1 MMRFAARLSR
11 PGFTLD
17 AAFEAGVGI
26 TALFGPSG
34 SGKSTILRIIAGLQA
49 VESGVVQLGDHALL
63 DTAKGLCV
71 PPHRRRIG
79 FVFQEAQLLPHL
91 KVSAN
96 LTYGRWFT
104 PEKER
109 RITLESVVEVLGIG
123 HLLARRVSALSGGE
137 RQRVAIGR
145 ALLTSP
151 RLLLMDE
158 PLSSLD
164 HARKQEIL
172 PFIER
177 LRDEFAIPILYVSH
191 AAEEVARLAN
201 RVVRLETGRVTG
213 IGTPGEMLVN
223 PRGEGRMEPVSV
235 LQGRHSAP
243 IPSYAATRVEYPAG
257 AIILPGMVTASAEGT
272 RVAIRASQVS
282 LAVGEVPRT
291 SVRTVLEGVV
301 ETIEAA
307 SPPFVLVGLRLK
319 GGDRL
324 IASITQMALDDLAL
338 APGMAVLA
346 LVKTASL
353 DETGIQGHHADAEG
367 RA

>member
-1 MMRFAARLSR
+1 MMRFAARLVR

-17 AAFEAGVGI
+17 AAFDAGEGI
-26 TALFGPSG
+26 TALFGSSG
-34 SGKSTILRIIAGLQA
+34 SGKSTVLRVIAGLQA
-49 VESGVVQLGDHALL
+49 VDHGVIHLGEHRLL
-63 DTAKGLCV
+63 DTAKGVDV

-79 FVFQEAQLLPHL
+79 IVFQEAQLLPHL
-91 KVSAN
+91 KVAAN

-104 PEKER
+104 PRDER
-109 RITLESVVEVLGIG
+109 RIAFDAVVDVLGIG

-137 RQRVAIGR
+137 KQRVAIGR

-158 PLSSLD
+158 PLASLD

-191 AAEEVARLAN
+191 AAEEVARLAS
-201 RVVRLETGRVTG
+201 RVVRLEAGRVTG
-213 IGTPGEMLVN
+213 IGAPGELWT
-223 PRGEGRMEPVSV
+223 GQGSEGRIEPVSV
-235 LQGRHSAP
+235 LHGRSAAP
-243 IPSYAATRVEYPAG
+243 IPSYAATRVEHPAG
-257 AIILPGMVTASAEGT
+257 AIILPGTVAASGEGT
-272 RVAIRASQVS
+272 RVAIRASHVT
-282 LAVGEVPRT
+282 LALGEVPRT
-291 SVRTVLEGVV
+291 SVRTVLEGVI
-301 ETIEAA
+301 ETIEPTH
-307 SPPFVLVGLRLK
+307 PPFVLVGVRLR

-324 IASITQMALDDLAL
+324 FASITQMALDDLAL
-338 APGMAVLA
+338 TPGVAVRA

-353 DETGIQGHHADAEG
+353 DETGIQGHHAGAAG